1 MWPKHDEKLI
11 IENIIP
17 FVVQINGKKRQVI
30 NIERSLSEQK
40 IIELIKKDKI
50 ILKFL
55 DNKNIKK
62 KIFVPER
69 LINIII

>member
-40 IIELIKKDKI
+40 IIELIKKEKI